1 MDLLDI
7 LFASYQE
14 ASAFEDI
21 EENEGKRNKERS
33 QRWVNSLGKQFQGLF
48 PIESG
53 FRVFYL
59 GNDDNKTDFGLNEL
73 LFDISVCEVGTV
85 RSAFHES
92 ELIFVRGAVWQVES
106 EFSRDSHQS
115 IIDFNKLNMGNALHK
130 LFIGPIV
137 SNNADFIEV
146 LRKPAGSCSGDVYVA
161 LVPHPGEWDMK
172 DESDIQ
178 LYKYEDEK
186 WHLVKE

>member
-92 ELIFVRGAVWQVES
+92 ELIFVRGSIWQVES
-106 EFSRDSHQS
+106 EFSMYQ
-115 IIDFNKLNMGNALHK
+115 FW
-130 LFIGPIV
+130 
-137 SNNADFIEV
+137 
-146 LRKPAGSCSGDVYVA
+146 RKPVLGQTKLHRDIRQTIYRRLEPSISSGISNPNMVRMVGITSMIPNRSRPNS
-161 LVPHPGEWDMK
+161 LPL
-172 DESDIQ
+172 I
-178 LYKYEDEK
+178 
-186 WHLVKE
+186 